1 MSTSYLWLSV
11 VCFGKLFRLRAPKSC
26 PFWKT
31 LFGCKVTKYS
41 QNLYQTASKKIL
53 KWEFYNKMAFP
64 YVINKVKR
72 QLTILSVLML
82 LALKAQA
89 QYDVSFGHYWAMEP
103 SFNPASVGKEDKVNV
118 AGAYAMQMAGF
129 EHNPNTMYV
138 GADMP
143 FMLLRKRQGAGI
155 QLINDNIGVFS
166 HKRVSLQYAYQTGLF
181 KGRLSVGLQV
191 GILSENLDGSKL
203 ELDNPS
209 DPAFTTSSVNGT
221 GIDLGL
227 GLYYTRRNWYLGLS
241 ALHLNA
247 PKVELGA
254 TNELEVSSTYY
265 LTGGYNIRLRNPFLT
280 IHTSALGR
288 TDGVAWRADV
298 TARLKYSHDKKVMY
312 AGVSYSPTNSVTVLI
327 GGNFHGI
334 HLGYSYEVYTSAI
347 NIGNGSHELF
357 VGYQFDLNLM
367 KKGRNLHK
375 SVRHL

>member
-1 MSTSYLWLSV
+1 MRFIINSLVSTLL
-11 VCFGKLFRLRAPKSC
+11 
-26 PFWKT
+26 
-31 LFGCKVTKYS
+31 
-41 QNLYQTASKKIL
+41 I
-53 KWEFYNKMAFP
+53 E
-64 YVINKVKR
+64 VKR
-72 QLTILSVLML
+72 LLTILSVLL
-82 LALKAQA
+82 LSVVGVWA
-89 QYDVSFGHYWAMEP
+89 QYDVSFSHYWAMEP
-103 SFNPASVGKEDKVNV
+103 SFNPASVGKEDKLNV
-118 AGAYAMQMAGF
+118 AGAYAMQMVGF

-143 FMLLRKRQGAGI
+143 FVFLKQRQGAGL

-166 HKRVSLQYAYQTGLF
+166 HKRISLQYALQTKFL
-181 KGRLSVGLQV
+181 KGRLSIGVQA

-203 ELDNPS
+203 ELDDPS

-227 GLYYTRRNWYLGLS
+227 GLYYMRRNWYAGVS

-254 TNELEVSSTYY
+254 TNELEVSATYY

-280 IHTSALGR
+280 IQTSVGR
-288 TDGVAWRADV
+288 SDGVAWRADV
-298 TARLKYSHDKKVMY
+298 TGRLKYTNGKKVMY
-312 AGVSYSPTNSVTVLI
+312 AGLSYSPTNSVTVLI

-357 VGYQFDLNLM
+357 VGYQTDLNLV

-375 SVRHL
+375 SVRLL